1 MKALLSFFV
10 LTLLLGT
17 SVAMAQTTDT
27 TRQRPVIRPTP
38 PDTLPPVDSAAN
50 DMEELVDSLAPA
62 VDTLTVSAAAQAEI
76 NKIIPK
82 KATIRSVI
90 LPGWGQFYNRQKW
103 KIPVI
108 YAGFGTFA
116 YFIITYTGN
125 YQEYLA
131 GYQEAYNLKTVPGQD
146 PGRTKTAIVK
156 GRELN
161 LNQLKQGTDFW
172 RRWRDYNYIFTALF
186 YGLNIV
192 DANVSAHLKT
202 FDVSDSLTL
211 KYAPTLIP
219 TSAVSFVPGIKL
231 TMVIK

>member
-1 MKALLSFFV
+1 M
-10 LTLLLGT
+10 
-17 SVAMAQTTDT
+17 
-27 TRQRPVIRPTP
+27 IRPTP
-38 PDTLPPVDSAAN
+38 TDTLPGVDSAAN
-50 DMEELVDSLAPA
+50 DMDELVDSLAPA
-62 VDTLTVSAAAQAEI
+62 VDTITVSAAAQAEI
-76 NKIIPK
+76 NKIVPK

-125 YQEYLA
+125 YQAYLT
-131 GYQEAYNLKTVPGQD
+131 GYQQAYNQSNVVGQD

-161 LNQLKQGTDFW
+161 LNQLKQATDFW

-219 TSAVSFVPGIKL
+219 TSAVTFVPGIKL
-231 TMVIK
+231 TMVLK